1 MLPAAGIPKTLGD
14 LDAHNCLEVI
24 ILKGRAARVK
34 KIADK
39 LISMRGVK
47 HGKLTLTTA

>member
-1 MLPAAGIPKTLGD
+1 MIH
-14 LDAHNCLEVI
+14 LDRDNCLEVV
-24 ILKGRAARVK
+24 ILKGKASRVK